1 MKTKDFISI
10 LERKY
15 PKVLAE
21 EWDNVGLLVG
31 DAEKEVHNILLAL
44 DVTEEVIDFAVTHSF
59 DMIISHHPI
68 IFRGIK
74 RVLQQDVLG
83 AKIFKLVKHGINVYT
98 LHTNLDAQKAGLND
112 YILEKLGVT
121 VSTVLEKREDGTG
134 IGRMFQYPEGKSV
147 EEIQKLL
154 SHKLGLSFQRY
165 IGNDMQQVVHRVC
178 LVNGS
183 GMSYWRMAKSK
194 GAELFITGDVSY
206 HDALDAKECGMSV
219 IDMGHYEAEYFFA
232 ELLMRDF
239 KHTLLK
245 FQIFE
250 SKPVFQFIK

>member
-83 AKIFKLVKHGINVYT
+83 RKY
-98 LHTNLDAQKAGLND
+98 
-112 YILEKLGVT
+112 
-121 VSTVLEKREDGTG
+121 
-134 IGRMFQYPEGKSV
+134 
-147 EEIQKLL
+147 L
-154 SHKLGLSFQRY
+154 SLS
-165 IGNDMQQVVHRVC
+165 NM
-178 LVNGS
+178 
-183 GMSYWRMAKSK
+183 
-194 GAELFITGDVSY
+194 E
-206 HDALDAKECGMSV
+206 
-219 IDMGHYEAEYFFA
+219 
-232 ELLMRDF
+232 
-239 KHTLLK
+239 
-245 FQIFE
+245 
-250 SKPVFQFIK
+250 

>member
-10 LERKY
+10 LEKKY
-15 PKVLAE
+15 PKTLAE

-31 DAEKEVHNILLAL
+31 DEEKEIQNILFAL
-44 DVTEEVIDFAVTHSF
+44 DVTEEVIDFAITHSF
-59 DMIISHHPI
+59 DMIISHHPP

-74 RVLQQDVLG
+74 RVLKQDVLG

-121 VSTVLEKREDGTG
+121 VSTILEKREDGIG
-134 IGRMFQYPEGKSV
+134 IGRIFQYPEGKSI

-165 IGNDMQQVVHRVC
+165 IGYDVQQVVHRVC

-183 GMSYWRMAKSK
+183 GMSYWRIAKLK

-206 HDALDAKECGMSV
+206 HDALDAKECRMNV
-219 IDMGHYEAEYFFA
+219 IDIGHYEAERFFA

-239 KHTLLK
+239 EHTFLT

-250 SKPVFQFIK
+250 SKPLFQLIK

>member
-10 LERKY
+10 LEKKY
-15 PKVLAE
+15 PKTLAE

-31 DAEKEVHNILLAL
+31 DEEKEIQNILFAL
-44 DVTEEVIDFAVTHSF
+44 DVTEEVIDFAITHSF
-59 DMIISHHPI
+59 DMIISHHPP

-74 RVLQQDVLG
+74 RVLKQDVLG

-121 VSTVLEKREDGTG
+121 VSTILEKREDGTG
-134 IGRMFQYPEGKSV
+134 IGRIFQYPEGKSI

-165 IGNDMQQVVHRVC
+165 IGHDVQQVVHRVC

-183 GMSYWRMAKSK
+183 GMSYWRIAKLK

-206 HDALDAKECGMSV
+206 HDALDAKECRMNV
-219 IDMGHYEAEYFFA
+219 IDIGHFEAERFFA

-239 KHTLLK
+239 EHTLLT

-250 SKPVFQFIK
+250 SKPLFQLIK